1 MAEKLNVN
9 EQTIHR
15 DMEELKKLIEHIGP
29 TKGGYWKIKD
39 HKKNNLKMAKEKT
52 LYVCTHCGQDS
63 PKWMGKCP
71 PCGQWNTYV

>member
-39 HKKNNLKMAKEKT
+39 HKKNNLKMAKEIPFLLT
-52 LYVCTHCGQDS
+52 
-63 PKWMGKCP
+63 
-71 PCGQWNTYV
+71 